1 MNIPS
6 ELLPLASSPVAIR
19 KIDAKTPAG
28 FPSPAQDMA
37 VNRIDIGEILVKH
50 PTSTYYMCVKGNSMV
65 EAGIEDGDHL
75 IVDRSLTARHNHIV
89 IAEINGEVTVKRL
102 FSRNGIIR
110 LKAAN
115 ATYPDIAPEPG
126 QEWTIWGVVTHV
138 IKDLI

>member
-6 ELLPLASSPVAIR
+6 ELFPLVVSPISIGN
-19 KIDAKTPAG
+19 IDAKTPAG

-50 PTSTYYMCVKGNSMV
+50 PTSTYYMCVKGHSMV
-65 EAGIEDGDHL
+65 EAGIDDGDHL

-102 FSRNGIIR
+102 YSRNGIIR

-115 ATYPDIAPEPG
+115 VTYPDIAPESG

>member
-1 MNIPS
+1 MNILS
-6 ELLPLASSPVAIR
+6 ELLPLTSSPIYIR
-19 KIDAKTPAG
+19 KIDTKTPAG

-37 VNRIDIGEILVKH
+37 VKQIDIGEILVKH
-50 PTSTYYMCVKGNSMV
+50 PMSTYYMCVKGNSMM

-75 IVDRSLTARHNHIV
+75 IVDRSLTARHNNVV

-102 FSRNGIIR
+102 YRRNGIIR

-115 ATYPDIAPEPG
+115 PTYPDIAPGPG

-138 IKDLI
+138 IKNLV